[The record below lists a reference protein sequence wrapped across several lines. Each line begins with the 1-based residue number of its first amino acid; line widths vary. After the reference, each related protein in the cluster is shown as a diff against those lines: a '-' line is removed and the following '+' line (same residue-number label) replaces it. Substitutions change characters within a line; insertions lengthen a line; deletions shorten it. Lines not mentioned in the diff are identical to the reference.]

1 MIYDDYNSYTVKY
14 RQLYGEKSIV
24 LMEIGSFFELYGVQ
38 NDYETS
44 GADMTIAHNILNIT
58 VSRKNKSILE
68 NSISNPLMAGF
79 PNYQLKK
86 YVDILIQN
94 NYTVILVEQTTPP
107 PNPKREIT
115 QIISPSTYIEN
126 IHSFAPQTLM
136 VLYLESFEKNNS
148 VCIGVGCCIIDLS
161 TKKTICFETMKTF
174 STIDEEITRLCLSY
188 NPKELVITSCSDEF
202 NTVSFP
208 KNIYTHNYIN
218 SLDEKFVKKNTQKII
233 LNRVFESECGLLT
246 PFEYL
251 NIERNEL
258 ICIAYVFTL
267 DFINSHDEKLLS
279 KLSKPELIS
288 DQNILQISNDT
299 LTQLD
304 IISTNKNDNNK
315 NLSTILNTCC
325 SFIGKRFFLKRL
337 LNPLTDPE
345 SLNESYSNIQKYI
358 ENLHYEQ
365 TRPILKKI
373 YDIERIVKK
382 NSISPINLY
391 NLHSSILNIK
401 ELFKVVSHDF
411 NCDPI
416 LEFLNKNINFTKHEN
431 MTAILNKNVFNP
443 NVHEDIDTLDT
454 ELSNIHTFFNTHP
467 LLEHKQLV
475 KLEHSDKEGF
485 ILTCTQKRVNDNKS
499 IFQHYNT
506 VKFKQNIIKISNRQI
521 DENNYRLLD
530 INEQIKVLVSN
541 YYHKFIEIFLNTF
554 DEDFDKIIKGVEMI
568 DFYSANAQNAV
579 NLNYCRPKI
588 ETKPESFLHAS
599 KLRHPIIE
607 YIQKDV
613 QYVPNDVIF
622 NENNKG
628 LILYGINASGKSSFM
643 KSIGISIIMAQSG
656 MFVAAEE
663 FTFYPFLNIH
673 SRISNHDNMYK
684 KQSTF
689 TVEMSELRNILNSST
704 NRSLVIGDE
713 LCSGTESVS
722 AISLVS
728 AGIIQLS
735 KLDAN
740 FIFATH
746 LHELSSI
753 KEIGKIKKVR
763 IKHLSV
769 SYCSETNTIFYDRVI
784 KDGSGDTLYGL
795 EVCKSLDLGSEF
807 LCVANNIRNS
817 IIKKHSVLNA
827 KKSKY
832 NSKIFKDICS
842 LCKKEADD
850 IHHIK
855 HQKNADKNNMIDSTF
870 HKNVEFNLVALCKDC
885 HQQVHSGK
893 IHIDEYVQTD
903 KGVKL
908 LYKKN

>member
-1 MIYDDYNSYTVKY
+1 MIYDDYKNYTIKY
-14 RQLYGEKSIV
+14 KKLYGEQLVV

-38 NDYETS
+38 NEHETS
-44 GADMTIAHNILNIT
+44 GADMTIANDILNIT
-58 VSRKNKSILE
+58 VSRKNKSILK
-68 NSISNPLMAGF
+68 NSDSNPLMAGF

-86 YVDILIQN
+86 YVDILVQH
-94 NYTVILVEQTTPP
+94 NYTIVLVEQTTPP

-126 IHSFAPQTLM
+126 IHSFAPQSLM
-136 VLYLESFEKNNS
+136 VLYLESFENNKS

-161 TKKTICFETMKTF
+161 TKKTVCFETTKNF

-202 NTVSFP
+202 SSLTLP

-218 SLDEKFVKKNTQKII
+218 LLDNKYVNKTTQKII
-233 LNRVFESECGLLT
+233 LNRVFESKCGLLS

-267 DFINSHDEKLLS
+267 DFVNSHDEKLLS

-288 DQNILQISNDT
+288 NENILQISNDT
-299 LTQLD
+299 LSQLD
-304 IISTNKNDNNK
+304 VISTNRNANNK
-315 NLSTILNTCC
+315 NLSSILNTCT

-337 LNPLTDPE
+337 LNPLTNADC
-345 SLNESYSNIQKYI
+345 LNESYSNIQKYI
-358 ENLHYEQ
+358 DNLYYEQ

-382 NSISPINLY
+382 NAISPINLY
-391 NLHSSILNIK
+391 NLHSSLLNIK
-401 ELFKVVSHDF
+401 ELFKVVAHDS
-411 NCDPI
+411 NCDTI
-416 LEFLNKNINFTKHEN
+416 IDFLNQYINFAKHEN
-431 MTAILNKNVFNP
+431 MTAVVNKNIFNK
-443 NVHEDIDTLDT
+443 NIYQDIDALDA
-454 ELSNIHTFFNTHP
+454 EISDIHNFFNNHK
-467 LLEHKQLV
+467 LLEHKQLI
-475 KLEHSDKEGF
+475 KLEYSDKEGF

-506 VKFKQNIIKISNRQI
+506 VKYKQNIIKISDSHI
-521 DENNYRLLD
+521 DEKNYRLLD
-530 INEQIKVLVSN
+530 INDQIKVLISN
-541 YYHKFIEIFLNTF
+541 YYHQFIEKFLSTF
-554 DEDFDKIIKGVEMI
+554 DKDFDEIIQNIEMI
-568 DFYSANAQNAV
+568 DFYSANAHNAV
-579 NLNYCRPKI
+579 QFNYCRPKI
-588 ETKPESFLHAS
+588 EQKKESFLHSS

-607 YIQKDV
+607 YIQKDIR
-613 QYVPNDVIF
+613 YIPNDIHF
-622 NENNKG
+622 DEKNKG

-656 MFVAAEE
+656 MFVAAQE
-663 FTFYPFLNIH
+663 FTYYPFLDIH

-689 TVEMSELRNILNSST
+689 TVEMSELRNILNSSS

-728 AGIIQLS
+728 AGIIQLT
-735 KLDAN
+735 KLNTN

-746 LHELSSI
+746 LHELSNI
-753 KEIGKIKKVR
+753 KEIKKIQKVK

-769 SYCSETNTIFYDRVI
+769 SYCHETNTIFYDRVI

-807 LCVANNIRNS
+807 LSIANNIRNS
-817 IIKKHSVLNA
+817 LLKKTSVLNA
-827 KKSKY
+827 HKSKY
-832 NSKIFKDICS
+832 NNKVFKDVCV
-842 LCKKEADD
+842 LCKKHAHD

-855 HQKNADKNNMIDSTF
+855 HQKDADKNNMIDKSF
-870 HKNVEFNLVALCKDC
+870 HKNVEFNLVALCKEC
-885 HQQVHSGK
+885 HNHVHSGK
-893 IHIDEYVQTD
+893 IHIDEYIQTD
-903 KGVKL
+903 KGVQL
-908 LYKKN
+908 IYRST